1 MSLPKALQNL
11 FNKKIRTVGVVDVEA
26 GDYVHG
32 GGIVESVKV
41 ADRYICDPKLVFRF
55 SDGDTKRYRVSEVVH
70 ITR

>member
-32 GGIVESVKV
+32 GGIVESVEGRSSV
-41 ADRYICDPKLVFRF
+41 DRW
-55 SDGDTKRYRVSEVVH
+55 SQARVQVQRWQYQAV
-70 ITR
+70 